1 MAEREEG
8 PLVLV
13 QQVFQLCSFGVKQE
27 QVSFPRVTMSSHRWI
42 CCRHTGRKR
51 RKVDSITAINLTR
64 KTPRSLTWPC
74 VADSAMMN
82 PRKPWLALK
91 VGRHFQVFNIVAEKQ
106 LHRCT
111 TKDDVQ
117 YWTWISDDIIGM
129 VGAKAVYHWDL
140 SPPADLGPQKVF
152 ARHTRL
158 SVCQI
163 ISYKADPT
171 QRWLALVGLY
181 RDYDSESNE
190 FHVNNISGIAQV
202 YSIDNKWSQ
211 PMDAQAVS
219 FATYRRSE
227 NVLPSSFLCVANRL
241 SGQQGK
247 LHVIEL
253 GPHKPGNAALISCTE
268 QLYFDESDPYD
279 FPVSIQICSNYG
291 LVYVLTKY
299 GHVKVCDIETGT
311 FLCTASVSPLTLFT
325 GAPDCEGK
333 RALVIDRSGKFSSVG
348 VREQALIEH
357 TRTNL
362 KRPAIARRLEKSMFP
377 E

>member
-1 MAEREEG
+1 MDERAEE
-8 PLVLV
+8 PLINV
-13 QQVFQLCSFGVKQE
+13 QHVFQLSSYGVKQE
-27 QVSFPRVTMSSHRWI
+27 QVTFPRVTMSSHRWI
-42 CCRHTGRKR
+42 CCRHTSRKR
-51 RKVDSITAINLTR
+51 KKVDCITAINLTR

-152 ARHTRL
+152 IRHGRL
-158 SVCQI
+158 SFCQI
-163 ISYKADPT
+163 IGYKADPT
-171 QRWLALVGLY
+171 QRWLALVGLF
-181 RDYDSESNE
+181 REFDNESDNLSC
-190 FHVNNISGIAQV
+190 VSGLTQV
-202 YSIDNKWSQ
+202 YSVDHKYSQ
-211 PMDAQAVS
+211 PIDAQAIA

-227 NVLPSSFLCVANRL
+227 NILPSSFLCLANR
-241 SGQQGK
+241 SPAQQGK
-247 LHVIEL
+247 LHIIEL
-253 GPHKPGNAALISCTE
+253 GPHKPGNTALISCTE
-268 QLYFDESDPYD
+268 QLFFDESDNCD
-279 FPVSIQICSNYG
+279 FPVSVQICSNYG
-291 LVYVLTKY
+291 LVYVLTKL

-311 FLCTASVSPLTLFT
+311 HLSSASVSPLTLFT
-325 GAPDCEGK
+325 GAPDSEGK
-333 RALVIDRSGKFSSVG
+333 RALTVDRAGKFSAVG
-348 VREQALIEH
+348 VHERAFIEY
-357 TRTNL
+357 TRTQL
-362 KRPAIARRLEKSMFP
+362 KRPAIARRLEKCMFP